1 MKKQWQEL
9 AQKIDARSLRERGMV
24 FAIVVAALVASF
36 ATFVLNPRMVEQRQ
50 VSQQL
55 SRDRNTAATFQAE
68 NQRMAK
74 VPLIDPD
81 AEDKAR
87 LQKLQAESA
96 HVEDAILNMR
106 NGLVPPE
113 KMSTLLQGILNQN
126 GKLHLVS
133 LKTLPV
139 SSLNEAIVPK
149 AGETRNAAVPGKA
162 NAQAAQK
169 ATEESLYRHGV
180 EIVVQGS
187 YFELMQYLAQLEKMP
202 WQLIWGKANLRVVEH
217 PVATLTL
224 EVYTL
229 SLEKKWLNL

>member
-1 MKKQWQEL
+1 
-9 AQKIDARSLRERGMV
+9 
-24 FAIVVAALVASF
+24 
-36 ATFVLNPRMVEQRQ
+36 
-50 VSQQL
+50 
-55 SRDRNTAATFQAE
+55 
-68 NQRMAK
+68 
-74 VPLIDPD
+74 
-81 AEDKAR
+81 
-87 LQKLQAESA
+87 
-96 HVEDAILNMR
+96 MR